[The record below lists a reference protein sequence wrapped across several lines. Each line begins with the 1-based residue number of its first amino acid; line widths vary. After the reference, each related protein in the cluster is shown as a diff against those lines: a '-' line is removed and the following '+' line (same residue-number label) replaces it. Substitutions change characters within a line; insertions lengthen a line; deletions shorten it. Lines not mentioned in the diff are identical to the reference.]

1 MWESPTEKQLSFV
14 KGIEE
19 TTGISFN
26 YEKATKNSA
35 REYISKNIKYYK
47 YLKNLEVT
55 SWALEHG
62 YF

>member
-14 KGIEE
+14 KDIEE
-19 TTGISFN
+19 TVGIPFN
-26 YEKATKNSA
+26 HEKATKNSA
-35 REYISKNIKYYK
+35 REYISRNIKYYK

-55 SWALEHG
+55 RWALEHG